1 MYLLVHNWETTI
13 MQAIQIE
20 SFGNP
25 AEVMKVVDIP
35 DVGAPG
41 EGEVVIALEASPIN
55 MSDLLM
61 ISGRYGYR
69 PKLPSVMGTEGVGRV
84 IAVGGGVKHLK
95 QGDRTLVPFPAPAWA
110 ERIKADASR
119 LRPLPGGDVNQLA
132 MLGINPPTA
141 YLMLTGFVTLP
152 SGSWVIQNSANSGVG
167 RALIPIAKSLGL
179 KTVNVVRREDVVA
192 EIKALGGD
200 VVLVDGLDLD
210 KRVAAETGKAPVAL
224 AVDGVGDTA
233 TTNLLGC
240 LAEQGVHVFY
250 SMISGKPSVV
260 PATHLIFR
268 NISMRGFWLVNWFNT
283 ATPDEITRMYDR
295 LTPLVASGA
304 ISAPIAGTYRF
315 SEIAEAVAVASK
327 NRGKV
332 LFTVG

>member
-1 MYLLVHNWETTI
+1 

-20 SFGNP
+20 AFGNP
-25 AEVMKVVDIP
+25 AEVMKLVDIP

-69 PKLPSVMGTEGVGRV
+69 PQLPSVMGTEGVGRV
-84 IAVGGGVKHLK
+84 IAVGSSVRHVK
-95 QGDRTLVPFPAPAWA
+95 QGDRTLVPYPAPAWA
-110 ERIKADASR
+110 ERIRVDASR
-119 LRPLPGGDVNQLA
+119 LRPLPNGDVNQLA

-141 YLMLTGFVTLP
+141 YLLLTDFVAP
-152 SGSWVIQNSANSGVG
+152 ASGAWVIQNSANSGVG

-179 KTVNVVRREDVVA
+179 KTVNVVRRDDVVA
-192 EIKALGGD
+192 EVKAIGGD
-200 VVLVDGLDLD
+200 VVLVDGPDLA
-210 KRVAAETGKAPVAL
+210 KRVAAETGKAAIAL
-224 AVDGVGDTA
+224 AVDGVGDTS

-240 LAEQGVHVFY
+240 LAEKGVHVFY
-250 SMISGKPSVV
+250 SATSGKPSVV
-260 PATHLIFR
+260 PATQLIFR
-268 NISMRGFWLVNWFNT
+268 DISIRGFWLATWFNS
-283 ATPDEITRMYDR
+283 ATPDQITEMYDR

-315 SEIAEAVAVASK
+315 SELAEAVALASK

-332 LFTVG
+332 LFKVG

>member
-1 MYLLVHNWETTI
+1 
-13 MQAIQIE
+13 MQTIQIE
-20 SFGNP
+20 AFGNP
-25 AEVMKVVDIP
+25 AEVLKVVDIP
-35 DVGAPG
+35 DVGAPA
-41 EGEVVIALEASPIN
+41 EHEVVIALEASPIN

-84 IAVGGGVKHLK
+84 ITVGDGVKHLK
-95 QGDRTLVPFPAPAWA
+95 QGDRTLVPYPTPAWA
-110 ERIKADASR
+110 ERVKANASQ
-119 LRPLPGGDVNQLA
+119 LRPLPGGDVHQLA

-141 YLMLTGFVTLP
+141 YLMLTDFVSLP

-179 KTVNVVRREDVVA
+179 KTVNVVRRDDVVA
-192 EIKALGGD
+192 EIKAIGGD
-200 VVLVDGLDLD
+200 VVLVDGPDLA
-210 KRVAAETGKAPVAL
+210 KRVAAETGNAAIAL
-224 AVDGVGDTA
+224 AVDGVGDTS

-240 LAEQGVHVFY
+240 LAEKGVQVFY
-250 SMISGKPSVV
+250 SAMSGKPSVV
-260 PATHLIFR
+260 PATHFIFR
-268 NISMRGFWLVNWFNT
+268 DISMRGFWLANWFKT
-283 ATPDEITRMYDR
+283 ARPDQITQMYDR

-315 SEIAEAVAVASK
+315 AEVAEAVAVASK

-332 LFTVG
+332 LLTVG

>member
-1 MYLLVHNWETTI
+1 

-20 SFGNP
+20 AFGNP
-25 AEVMKVVDIP
+25 AEVMKLVDIP
-35 DVGAPG
+35 DVGAPA

-69 PKLPSVMGTEGVGRV
+69 PKLPSVVGSEGVGRV
-84 IAVGGGVKHLK
+84 IGVGAGVKHLK
-95 QGDRTLVPFPAPAWA
+95 PGDRTLVPYPAPAWA
-110 ERIKADASR
+110 ERIKTDASR
-119 LRPLPGGDVNQLA
+119 LRPLPNGDVHQLA

-141 YLMLTGFVTLP
+141 YLLLTNFVNLP

-192 EIKALGGD
+192 EIKAIGGD
-200 VVLVDGLDLD
+200 VVLVDGPDLS
-210 KRVAAETGKAPVAL
+210 KRVAAETGKAPIAL
-224 AVDGVGDTA
+224 AIDGVGDIS

-240 LAEQGVHVFY
+240 LAEKGVHVFY
-250 SMISGKPSVV
+250 STISGKPPLV
-260 PATHLIFR
+260 PAAQLIFR
-268 NISMRGFWLVNWFNT
+268 DISIHGFWLANWFDR
-283 ATPDEITRMYDR
+283 AKLDQITEMYDR

-304 ISAPIAGTYRF
+304 ISAPIAGTYGF
-315 SEIAEAVAVASK
+315 AQFAEAVAVASQK
-327 NRGKV
+327 RGKA
-332 LFTVG
+332 LFRPG

>member
-1 MYLLVHNWETTI
+1 MEGTI

-20 SFGNP
+20 AFGNP
-25 AEVMKVVDIP
+25 AEVLKLVEIP

-61 ISGRYGYR
+61 ISGRYGHR

-84 IAVGGGVKHLK
+84 IAIGGGVKHLK
-95 QGDRTLVPFPAPAWA
+95 QGDRTLVPYPAAAWA

-119 LRPLPGGDVNQLA
+119 LRPLPSGDIRQFA

-141 YLMLTGFVTLP
+141 YLMLTDFVTLA

-179 KTVNVVRREDVVA
+179 KTVNVVRRDDVVA
-192 EIKALGGD
+192 ELKATGGD
-200 VVLVDGLDLD
+200 VVLVDGPDLG
-210 KRVAAETGKAPVAL
+210 KRVAAETGHAPIAL
-224 AVDGVGDTA
+224 AVDGVGDTS

-240 LAEQGVHVFY
+240 LAEKGVHVFY
-250 SMISGKPSVV
+250 STISGKPSVV
-260 PATHLIFR
+260 PAAQLIFR
-268 NISMRGFWLVNWFNT
+268 DISIRGFWLANWFKS
-283 ATPDEITRMYDR
+283 ATPEQITRMYDR
-295 LTPLVASGA
+295 LVPLVASGA

-315 SEIAEAVAVASK
+315 ADIAEAVAVASK
-327 NRGKV
+327 NRGKA

>member
-141 YLMLTGFVTLP
+141 YLMLTGFVTVP

-200 VVLVDGLDLD
+200 VVLVDGPDLD
-210 KRVAAETGKAPVAL
+210 KRVAAETGKAPIAL

-240 LAEQGVHVFY
+240 LAEQSVHVFY